1 MKKGGVTFNIQSINI
16 LRAIALVI
24 PIVLTL
30 YGALI
35 QSGSVDQ
42 SNYVNDIVY
51 FFIIGSWIM
60 FGSLNFLFPS
70 KSHAGSLIQLSIYH
84 VLAVLYILF
93 VCGVSSP
100 FIFFWVLLM
109 LATYILVGDS
119 GLRLNVMTLFAVV
132 AADLILNYQ
141 ESGQQLL
148 MTDTVVLICIMAIG
162 TGVIAIAKALQID
175 LNKLAI
181 TEAREGLQRDRV
193 TTIINNLTDAV
204 ISSDRGGTIRMYNAA
219 CLSLL
224 DTNDNLTDKNI
235 DDILPLTDGEDNQ
248 VVFSELLRDAKT
260 VTIRDDLYYKFEDG
274 ETIRL
279 EVTFAPIRSSY
290 SRSARGEA
298 EEGYVAILRDV
309 TKSKSLEEERDEF
322 ISVVSHELRTPITI
336 TEGTLSNLQLMR
348 ERGKTDDEVMDKAI
362 GDAHKQVLYLAGM
375 VNDLSTLSRAERGVA
390 DEPEVIDVREL
401 INDTFN
407 QYQPEAKE
415 KGLQLDLDA
424 DTKLGYVKTSRLYL
438 SELLQNFVTNSIK
451 YTKKGS
457 VTIRA
462 HLKAGEVTFGVQDTG
477 IGMSKTDQKKIFD
490 KFYRSEDYRTRETSG
505 TGLGLY
511 VSAKLAR
518 KIGTKIELKSRLN
531 HGSTFSFQ
539 LPSVKKESNED

>member
-1 MKKGGVTFNIQSINI
+1 MKKGGVIFNVQSINI
-16 LRAIALVI
+16 LRAIALVV

-35 QSGSVDQ
+35 QSGVVDQ
-42 SNYVNDIVY
+42 TNYTSDSVY
-51 FFIIGSWIM
+51 FLIIGSWIM
-60 FGSLNFLFPS
+60 FGSLSFLFPS
-70 KSHAGSLIQLSIYH
+70 KKLTSSFIQLAIYH

-93 VCGVSSP
+93 VCGLSSP
-100 FIFFWVLLM
+100 FVFLWILLM
-109 LATYILVGDS
+109 LATYIIAGDS
-119 GLRLNVMTLFAVV
+119 GLRLNIMTLFAVV

-141 ESGQQLL
+141 AIGQSLL

-162 TGVIAIAKALQID
+162 TGVIAIAKALQVD

-181 TEAREGLQRDRV
+181 TEASESLQRDRV

-204 ISSDRGGTIRMYNAA
+204 ISSDRSGTIRMYNAA

-224 DTNDNLTDKNI
+224 DTNDDLVNKNI
-235 DDILPLTDGEDNQ
+235 DKILPVTDGDDQ
-248 VVFSELLRDAKT
+248 PVLFSELLREAKT
-260 VTIRDDLYYKFEDG
+260 ATLRDDLYYKFEDG

-309 TKSKSLEEERDEF
+309 TKTKSLEEERDEF

-348 ERGKTDDEVMDKAI
+348 QRGTTEDEVMDKAI
-362 GDAHKQVLYLAGM
+362 GDAYKQVLYLAGM
-375 VNDLSTLSRAERGVA
+375 VNDLSTLSRAERGIA
-390 DEPEVIDVREL
+390 DAPEIIDVREL

-407 QYQPEAKE
+407 QYQPEAE
-415 KGLQLDLDA
+415 AKGLHLDLDA
-424 DTKLGYVKTSRLYL
+424 DTKLGHVKTSRLYL

-457 VTIRA
+457 VTITA
-462 HLKAGEVTFGVQDTG
+462 HLKAGQVTFGVQDTG
-477 IGMSKTDQKKIFD
+477 IGMSKTDQKNIFN

-531 HGSTFSFQ
+531 HGSTFSFH
-539 LPSVKKESNED
+539 LPSAPKDKAE